1 MCFYSVFLL
10 ACIVDKETKLMG
22 EIEALNNVQEEHS
35 RKRIKKFVYNK
46 LIEGEYIVKR
56 KFVEDE
62 MEIDTPNS

>member
-1 MCFYSVFLL
+1 
-10 ACIVDKETKLMG
+10 MG